1 MRVDKTTP
9 TTIEAE
15 LNGMKVTWT
24 RDLADHELPTAT
36 VAFLNEIALLV
47 REQDEE

>member
-1 MRVDKTTP
+1 MRVDKTTA

-24 RDLADHELPTAT
+24 RDLADHELETAT
-36 VAFLNEIALLV
+36 VAFLNEIALIIQV
-47 REQDEE
+47 DEE

>member
-1 MRVDKTTP
+1 MRVDKTTA

-24 RDLADHELPTAT
+24 RDLADHELEAAT
-36 VAFLNEIALLV
+36 VAFLNEIALIIQV
-47 REQDEE
+47 DEE